1 MFASP
6 GNLVAILHAEE
17 EFQELCSCFLITSD
31 IVVDVCQTETILF
44 LSRFERYLVVLLK
57 VREIRFFIR
66 ITWVWSST
74 GRI

>member
-6 GNLVAILHAEE
+6 GNLVAIPYAEGQ
-17 EFQELCSCFLITSD
+17 FQELCSCFLIT
-31 IVVDVCQTETILF
+31 TETILF

-57 VREIRFFIR
+57 FREIIFFIR

>member
-57 VREIRFFIR
+57 VREIIFFIR
-66 ITWVWSST
+66 ITWFWSST